1 MMLYQA
7 DWTSNMLHELLALVH
22 SQLKVVHWSF
32 TWINVT
38 EVSIILGTIFVF
50 YRKFIKNTQAEKLV
64 RGIVFLFM
72 AWVVSEIL
80 ISLKLYILGMFL
92 KTLVALIAL
101 SLIVI
106 FQPELRRF
114 LGYLGQPGFIS
125 KTFLKPSVHVDAT
138 KTDVVKEVIEAVKYL
153 AKSRIGALIVFQ
165 KEISAS
171 SYFDVGTKINA
182 DVSTELILTIFHPN
196 TPLHDG
202 AMVIK
207 DSKILSA
214 GVLLPLTEDPKLS
227 WKYGTRH
234 RAAIGMSEASDSAC
248 LVVSEETGDV
258 SVSVDGTLKKYED
271 LPTLKADLEKL
282 LGYEIPEDET
292 KKNVFNFNNFL
303 SFKMNNQNKKANGD
317 K

>member
-1 MMLYQA
+1 
-7 DWTSNMLHELLALVH
+7 MLHDLSVFFQSQIKAL
-22 SQLKVVHWSF
+22 HWSF
-32 TWINVT
+32 TWLNVS
-38 EVSIILGTIFVF
+38 EVLIILAFILAF
-50 YRKFIKNTQAEKLV
+50 YKRFIKNTQSEKLV
-64 RGIVFLFM
+64 KGIFFLFI
-72 AWVVSEIL
+72 AWVVSEVL
-80 ISLKLYILGMFL
+80 IAIDLNILGVFL
-92 KTLVALIAL
+92 KSLVTLIAL

-125 KTFLKPSVHVDAT
+125 KAILRTPTHKSSE
-138 KTDVVKEVIEAVKYL
+138 KIDVIKEIIESVKYL
-153 AKSRIGALIVFQ
+153 SKSRTGALIVFQ

-171 SYFDVGTKINA
+171 TYFEVGTKLNA

-234 RAAIGMSEASDSAC
+234 RAAIGMSEVSDSAC

-258 SVSVDGTLKKYED
+258 SMSMDGVLKKYED
-271 LPTLKADLEKL
+271 LTSLKSDLDTIIGVDDCEEENKKPIFNLNNLISNKKSEEK
-282 LGYEIPEDET
+282 
-292 KKNVFNFNNFL
+292 
-303 SFKMNNQNKKANGD
+303 QNKL
-317 K
+317 

>member
-1 MMLYQA
+1 MFH
-7 DWTSNMLHELLALVH
+7 NLLVFFQ
-22 SQLKVVHWSF
+22 SQLRALNWSF
-32 TWINVT
+32 NWLNVS
-38 EVSIILGTIFVF
+38 EVFVIVVTVFAF
-50 YRKFIKNTQAEKLV
+50 YRRFIKNTQSEKLV
-64 RGIVFLFM
+64 KGILFLIM
-72 AWVVSEIL
+72 AWVVSEVL
-80 ISLKLYILGMFL
+80 VALDLNILGMFI
-92 KTLVALIAL
+92 KFLVAIITL

-125 KTFLKPSVHVDAT
+125 KAIMGSPMHKSNEKV
-138 KTDVVKEVIEAVKYL
+138 DVVKEVVEAVKYL
-153 AKSRIGALIVFQ
+153 SKSRTGALVVFQ

-171 SYFDVGTKINA
+171 SYFDVGTKLNA

-234 RAAIGMSEASDSAC
+234 RAAIGMSEVSDSAC

-258 SVSVDGTLKKYED
+258 SMSMDGTLKKYED
-271 LPTLKADLEKL
+271 LTSLKSDLDSI
-282 LGYEIPEDET
+282 LGYDNPEAD
-292 KKNVFNFNNFL
+292 
-303 SFKMNNQNKKANGD
+303 NKKTIFKINNLINIKKTEEKQKANKD
-317 K
+317 KF